1 MGLGGWGWCAER
13 MDEIEETT
21 APSVPQTVPTAGPT
35 REAPLHERVLDLAAL
50 LILITLAAGVF
61 MLAGAEAFTAVTS
74 VGLGLFAAWRGRPP
88 RP

>member
-1 MGLGGWGWCAER
+1 

-21 APSVPQTVPTAGPT
+21 VPSVPQTVPTAVPA
-35 REAPLHERVLDLAAL
+35 REVPIHERVLDLTAL

-61 MLAGAEAFTAVTS
+61 MLAGSEAFTAVTS

-88 RP
+88 RS

>member
-1 MGLGGWGWCAER
+1 
-13 MDEIEETT
+13 MDEIEKPTPSP
-21 APSVPQTVPTAGPT
+21 APRPAPAQGSVE
-35 REAPLHERVLDLAAL
+35 EASPRDRVLDLVAL
-50 LILITLAAGVF
+50 LVLITLSAGVF

>member
-1 MGLGGWGWCAER
+1 

>member
-1 MGLGGWGWCAER
+1 
-13 MDEIEETT
+13 MDENEEITQ
-21 APSVPQTVPTAGPT
+21 PSAPQTVPTAGT
-35 REAPLHERVLDLAAL
+35 VREAPTRDRVLDLLAL

-61 MLAGAEAFTAVTS
+61 MVAGSEAFTAVTS